1 MRDLVGLARGG
12 GVVAAHDALD
22 ARELDDGARHEVGLA
37 QMRGARG
44 VGGVLGAERGVGGE
58 VLGELLDAG
67 RLGAHGAELLLE
79 HDGVEAL
86 HVILQRTAQVLV
98 VEELGVV
105 EARGDDALVAID
117 DVGLERR
124 IAVGGDQELVGERAV
139 GVEQREVALVHEHRV
154 DRDLLGDGQE
164 QLIERA
170 HHDRR
175 ELGEVDDLLH
185 GLGGKLGHQA
195 GLLLDLGD
203 LGADGRLALLLAGDD
218 LGAAQDADQ
227 VGGVGD
233 LVRSGREEAVAA
245 RGAAGREPGELH
257 RDDLVVEQRQKP
269 ADRTA
274 ELLVAAAPTLG
285 LGPRDRG
292 DEAGQD
298 GGQEVGGRL
307 RGRALDGPH
316 VLGAV
321 LVAALERGG
330 VDALAAREAK
340 RGLGGIAL
348 LVEGDLD
355 RRTAEL
361 LHGLLGGLWQ
371 PAHDGDQAAR
381 RREDG
386 DLLEGDA
393 GAGERLLH
401 QAAQLERG
409 GMQIER
415 GQFLGADLECKRLIR
430 HRRPPFLP
438 RRLVRRRAGSPWRPR
453 RRRSPGSWRS
463 TPWRSCGRAGCSPCA
478 RWRR

>member
-1 MRDLVGLARGG
+1 
-12 GVVAAHDALD
+12 
-22 ARELDDGARHEVGLA
+22 
-37 QMRGARG
+37 MRGARG

-105 EARGDDALVAID
+105 EARGDDALVAVD

-139 GVEQREVALVHEHRV
+139 GVEQREVTLVHEHGV
-154 DRDLLGDGQE
+154 DDDLLGQE
-164 QLIERA
+164 QLVERA

-285 LGPRDRG
+285 LGPRDR
-292 DEAGQD
+292 
-298 GGQEVGGRL
+298 
-307 RGRALDGPH
+307 
-316 VLGAV
+316 
-321 LVAALERGG
+321 
-330 VDALAAREAK
+330 
-340 RGLGGIAL
+340 
-348 LVEGDLD
+348 
-355 RRTAEL
+355 
-361 LHGLLGGLWQ
+361 
-371 PAHDGDQAAR
+371 
-381 RREDG
+381 
-386 DLLEGDA
+386 
-393 GAGERLLH
+393 
-401 QAAQLERG
+401 
-409 GMQIER
+409 
-415 GQFLGADLECKRLIR
+415 
-430 HRRPPFLP
+430 
-438 RRLVRRRAGSPWRPR
+438 
-453 RRRSPGSWRS
+453 
-463 TPWRSCGRAGCSPCA
+463 
-478 RWRR
+478 